1 MQISELARRAQLT
14 TRQVRHYEREGLIE
28 ARRSDNGYRDYPPES
43 AAVARRIGHLVD
55 LGFTT
60 GEVRTFIDRIKEPP
74 LNGAPPDDLQRRR
87 ERLIRIDATIEI
99 LRATRAELMELLVSD
114 DPDDLDS

>member
-28 ARRSDNGYRDYPPES
+28 GRRAENGYRDYPPET
-43 AAVARRIGHLVD
+43 APVARRIGHLVD

-60 GEVRTFIDRIKEPP
+60 GEIRTFINRISEPAAP
-74 LNGAPPDDLQRRR
+74 GASPEELQRRR
-87 ERLIRIDATIEI
+87 ERLARIDATIES

-114 DPDDLDS
+114 VLDA

>member
-28 ARRSDNGYRDYPPES
+28 GRRAENGYRDYPPETAS
-43 AAVARRIGHLVD
+43 VARRIGHLVD

-60 GEVRTFIDRIKEPP
+60 GEIRTFINRISEPAAP
-74 LNGAPPDDLQRRR
+74 GAAPEELQRRR
-87 ERLIRIDATIEI
+87 ERLARIDATIAT

-114 DPDDLDS
+114 VLDA